1 MTEYTFSAIIKQN
14 YLGVKNEYIL
24 PRVYSFLLKIMYDKI
39 KKLVE
44 NQNKIVAKI
53 QEMDLLIS
61 ALNMSNTQLVKENEQ
76 LRNRIGG
83 IETILVEKCEV
94 TKDAIELHKSFD
106 DKKLH
111 DAITT
116 GGETEKKLGEQSSLI

>member
-1 MTEYTFSAIIKQN
+1 
-14 YLGVKNEYIL
+14 
-24 PRVYSFLLKIMYDKI
+24 MYDKI